1 MHKTTSRLF
10 GVAYELKSA
19 SLRFSNLLPYE
30 LCISISGSS
39 DLRFRR
45 PAPVVYVVDSSSS
58 VLHAES
64 AFCMILGGFR
74 TLIGPTFCS
83 AFRKE
88 PAFQNKSSTRRF
100 QEQSYEV
107 FVCFPARN

>member
-58 VLHAES
+58 VLHAASE
-64 AFCMILGGFR
+64 FCMILGGFR
-74 TLIGPTFCS
+74 VFSCAELGSRSRHDQVLGAGVSLP
-83 AFRKE
+83 
-88 PAFQNKSSTRRF
+88 
-100 QEQSYEV
+100 EV
-107 FVCFPARN
+107 YANCR